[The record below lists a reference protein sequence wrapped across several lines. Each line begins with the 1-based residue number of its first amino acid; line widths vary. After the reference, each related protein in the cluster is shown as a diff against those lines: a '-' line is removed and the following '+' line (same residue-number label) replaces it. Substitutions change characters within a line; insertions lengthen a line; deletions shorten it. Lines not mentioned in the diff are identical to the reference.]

1 MDEVLLKVYV
11 KEKHNLPEIINF
23 FLICSNVLKKYIAD
37 FVQSQFWWIVDC
49 GFNSIRHIFIQ
60 SFVLVVYGVN

>member
-11 KEKHNLPEIINF
+11 KDKHNLPEIIN
-23 FLICSNVLKKYIAD
+23 LLVICANLKKIYITD
-37 FVQSQFWWIVDC
+37 FVQSQFWWIV
-49 GFNSIRHIFIQ
+49 GIRPIFIQ